1 LELRFGD
8 FTPRIAIR
16 RFHIADYGVLMTDRR
31 SIAKRQLTPSAR
43 DLSQELF
50 GRPHQLEVAA
60 AAARLEPTFSFEEAY
75 EEARSTALSAGL
87 EPPGRSAVRT
97 NLQRLARAGALTQV
111 LGTRTGEKHAWV
123 RAESSSFWT
132 WLAQAWPGAG

>member
-1 LELRFGD
+1 
-8 FTPRIAIR
+8 
-16 RFHIADYGVLMTDRR
+16 MTDRR
-31 SIAKRQLTPSAR
+31 GLAKRQLTQSAR
-43 DLSQELF
+43 DLSQEVF

-60 AAARLEPTFSFEEAY
+60 AVARVEATFTFEEAY
-75 EEARSTALSAGL
+75 EEAKSRALSAGL

-111 LGTRTGEKHAWV
+111 VGASTGEKHAWV
-123 RAESSSFWT
+123 RVESNPFWT